1 MMLTPAD
8 FGLAAILGCEPV
20 IENGKDGTLLG
31 LIPAGEFLAGGSGA
45 NEGGGK
51 PFAVRL
57 PAYYLA
63 LHPVTNGQYK
73 RFVESTGH
81 RPPDKADYGE
91 AVWKGKSIPVEK
103 LDHPVV
109 CVDWNDA
116 QAYAQ
121 WAGLRLPGELE
132 WEKGSRG
139 LDGREYPWGANW
151 DETKCRNDKN
161 KGGERTS
168 GVWNYA
174 AGQSPWGL
182 YQMSGNVWEWC
193 SDWYEK
199 EAYGRYK
206 GGNLTPPGSGVSRV
220 LRGGSWLYDSAD
232 YFRCAFRNFGKPE
245 NRCNCNGFR
254 CARTVF

>member
-81 RPPDKADYGE
+81 RPRHEIIVVRSVLRWGHA
-91 AVWKGKSIPVEK
+91 S
-103 LDHPVV
+103 DHPMRQKSKSTFPLAEVHR
-109 CVDWNDA
+109 
-116 QAYAQ
+116 QK
-121 WAGLRLPGELE
+121 R
-132 WEKGSRG
+132 
-139 LDGREYPWGANW
+139 
-151 DETKCRNDKN
+151 DK
-161 KGGERTS
+161 R
-168 GVWNYA
+168 
-174 AGQSPWGL
+174 
-182 YQMSGNVWEWC
+182 
-193 SDWYEK
+193 
-199 EAYGRYK
+199 
-206 GGNLTPPGSGVSRV
+206 
-220 LRGGSWLYDSAD
+220 
-232 YFRCAFRNFGKPE
+232 
-245 NRCNCNGFR
+245 
-254 CARTVF
+254 